1 MNSEAGVEN
10 VTEKIKLL
18 SAAHGFDIAQNVW
31 RAALNRA
38 KPDPVARIRHAEL
51 GGDSSWRLHVAEIS
65 DKVACHVHFD
75 GHEIYEIVSG
85 SGVML
90 SSPVAAAGGEFR
102 AIRSD
107 SLSVKAGDVF
117 SVPEGFAHQLVRSGN
132 EPLIIIFACSDNHLG
147 EDRQVLSDLLPEAS
161 ERG

>member
-1 MNSEAGVEN
+1 MNLETGVEN
-10 VTEKIKLL
+10 VAERIRLL
-18 SAAHGFDIAQNVW
+18 SAAHGFGIAQNVW
-31 RAALNRA
+31 REALDQA

-90 SSPVAAAGGEFR
+90 SSPVEKNGSACR
-102 AIRSD
+102 VVRCD
-107 SLSVKAGDVF
+107 SLPVGAGDVF
-117 SVPEGFAHQLVRSGN
+117 SVPEGFAHQLVRNGN

-147 EDRQVLSDLLPEAS
+147 EDRQVLADLLPEAS
-161 ERG
+161 V